1 MRWPFAARGAD
12 VVLSVHEHNYE
23 RLIVD
28 GIPYF
33 VNGLGGD
40 AIYPFVNSLPESQF
54 RYYANY
60 RAMRVNASQN
70 GVVSLIDLS
79 LGQSISGL
87 GVQLRSC
94 VVRPVAGG
102 RHYMAEWGIRAV

>member
-1 MRWPFAARGAD
+1 LTHGSTTWMRWPFAARGAD
-12 VVLSVHEHNYE
+12 VVLSGHEHNYE

-60 RAMRVNASQN
+60 GAMRVDASQAE
-70 GVVSLIDLS
+70 VSFRFYDRTGTLIDS
-79 LGQSISGL
+79 
-87 GVQLRSC
+87 VQMTK
-94 VVRPVAGG
+94 P
-102 RHYMAEWGIRAV
+102 